1 MSKMDQ
7 LAKQLEKKVEEERQG
22 KLRVL
27 KGRLEFCEKVESL
40 LKDMQGWLAPVLDAG
55 SVSIGKEKLQDVM
68 ETEYEVPMLTAKLKD
83 GTPVQIR
90 PVGWNIIGSKGRV
103 DISVG
108 EKNGVLVLKDDG
120 WQILDVGGIKE
131 ELILLNSDS
140 LADLIGRLVG

>member
-1 MSKMDQ
+1 MNKMDE
-7 LAKQLEKKVEEERQG
+7 LANKLEKKVEDERQS
-22 KLRVL
+22 KLSLL
-27 KGRLEFCEKVESL
+27 KGRFDFSEKVESL
-40 LKDMQGWLAPVLDAG
+40 LKEMRGWLAPVLDAG
-55 SVSIGKEKLQDVM
+55 SVSMGKEKLQDAM

-83 GTPVQIR
+83 GTAVQIR

-120 WQILDVGGIKE
+120 WQILDVGGVKE
-131 ELILLNSDS
+131 ELVLLNSDS